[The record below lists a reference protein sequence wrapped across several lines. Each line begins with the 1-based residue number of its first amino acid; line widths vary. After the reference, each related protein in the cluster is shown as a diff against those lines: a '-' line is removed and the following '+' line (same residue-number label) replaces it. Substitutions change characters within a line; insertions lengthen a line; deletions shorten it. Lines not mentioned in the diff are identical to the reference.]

1 MAKQDFTA
9 GQVLTAA
16 QMDSLQANDY
26 NWTVSSKTAS
36 YTLVAADAGT
46 VIQMNSASATTITV
60 NTSIFTAGDTLKIY
74 NIGAGT
80 CTITAGTATVNT
92 SGSLALAQYGGGT
105 LYFTSASASIFFPGS
120 GVSLSLP
127 SIEEFYTAGSG
138 TWTVPA
144 GITYAVVYMAGGG
157 GGVNTGGAGGNG
169 GNTTFAFAS
178 GTVTANG
185 GIGHSD
191 GTGTSDQT
199 YAASYSGQRNGSGG
213 FAVGSGTTGGAA
225 WATDGQ
231 EVVYGG
237 AVTPGASISYTV
249 GAGGT
254 GTSGSYV
261 GAPGYLIIEYGQA
274 YNNRRIST
282 FTSSGTFTP
291 PATTTSVKATICG
304 GGGSATTSND
314 GKATDGGSSSV
325 AFSSGT
331 VTAVGGKGGS
341 TYRAG
346 FSTVEG
352 AAAASKSGRGG
363 RSRSRDSGNG
373 GRSLVVGG
381 DGQIRIVRRTVTPST
396 GITVTIGAGGTF
408 GYAGGDGYVIFDY
421 FV

>member
-1 MAKQDFTA
+1 MATTPYPFVSGA
-9 GQVLTAA
+9 VLTAS
-16 QMDSLQANDY
+16 QLNSTFNVP
-26 NWTVSSKTAS
+26 VSTKTAN
-36 YTLVAADAGT
+36 YTLVAADGGT
-46 VIQMNSASATTITV
+46 RVVMNSAGSTTITV
-60 NTSIFTAGDTLKIY
+60 NTGIFSAGDSVWIH

-80 CTITAGTATVNT
+80 CTITAGTATVTT
-92 SGSLALAQYGGGT
+92 SGSLALAQWGGGS
-105 LYFTSASASIFFPGS
+105 LYFTSASAAIFFPG
-120 GVSLSLP
+120 GGGAIGLP
-127 SIEEFYTAGSG
+127 VIEEFYTAGSG

-144 GITYAVVYMAGGG
+144 GITYAVVYMGGGG

-178 GTVTANG
+178 GTVTAYG
-185 GIGHSD
+185 GKGHSD

-199 YAASYSGQRNGSGG
+199 YAASWSGQRATAGG

-231 EVVYGG
+231 EIVYGG

-261 GAPGYLIIEYGQA
+261 GAPGYILIEYGST

-282 FTSSGTFTP
+282 FTTSGTFTP
-291 PATTTSVKATICG
+291 PATTTVVKATICG
-304 GGGSATTSND
+304 GGGSSTTDNNA
-314 GKATDGGSSSV
+314 KATDGGSSSV

-352 AAAASKSGRGG
+352 AAAADKSGKGARA
-363 RSRSRDSGNG
+363 RSRDSGNG

-381 DGQIRIVRRTVTPST
+381 DGQIRVVRRTVTPSS
-396 GITVTIGAGGTF
+396 GITVTIGAGGTY

-421 FV
+421 YV